1 MSYNEKHNEANGE
14 GNNDGES
21 HNRSWNC
28 GVEGETDDPEI
39 RALRLR
45 QQRNLLATLLLS
57 QGVPM
62 IAHGDEVG
70 RTQHGNNNA
79 YCQDSELA
87 WVDWKLDDERA
98 ELLEFTAGLVELRR
112 SHPVFQR
119 RRFFAGDPGH
129 GGQSELGDI
138 EWFSP
143 DGTEMD
149 EEDWRNGYARTLMV
163 FLNGEAIPEP
173 DRLGRPI
180 VDAHFLLLFN
190 AHSDTVEF
198 TVPPKEYGEEW
209 VVRLDTTEAVLP
221 EGSTTWEPGSVH
233 PITGRSVVVL
243 STPPS
248 NGRG

>member
-1 MSYNEKHNEANGE
+1 
-14 GNNDGES
+14 
-21 HNRSWNC
+21 
-28 GVEGETDDPEI
+28 
-39 RALRLR
+39 
-45 QQRNLLATLLLS
+45 
-57 QGVPM
+57 
-62 IAHGDEVG
+62 
-70 RTQHGNNNA
+70 
-79 YCQDSELA
+79 
-87 WVDWKLDDERA
+87 
-98 ELLEFTAGLVELRR
+98 
-112 SHPVFQR
+112 
-119 RRFFAGDPGH
+119 
-129 GGQSELGDI
+129 
-138 EWFSP
+138 
-143 DGTEMD
+143 MD

-221 EGSTTWEPGSVH
+221 DGSTTWEPGSVH
-233 PITGRSVVVL
+233 PITGRSIVVL